1 MFRVERSHVL
11 RQCSTTRNI
20 TPQWSDLMSNERLI
34 RKIAVIFVT
43 DVVGFSTLMERN
55 EAFTLNSLRACR
67 ALLEDLFQEHSGRIF
82 NTAGDSV
89 LAEFQSAVSAII
101 CATEFQKLIQ
111 ERNTSVAPEAEMHFR
126 IGVNMGDVIVEG
138 SNLYGEGVNVAARLE
153 ALSQTGGVCLSKN
166 LYDFVSQKVEL
177 SFNDLGTQK
186 IKNTHVHAYDITLE
200 GITARNTASAKPAVD
215 KATNRPPS
223 VAVLPFVNMSNDPDQ
238 EYFADGVTEDIITNL
253 STWKTFPVI
262 SRNSSFSFKGT
273 GTKSR
278 EIALQLGARYLVE
291 GSIRKG
297 GDKVRITANLIDA
310 NDDQQIWSKRWDRAL
325 DDIFDVQDEVSQEV
339 AAMVSPTLRGQEQ
352 KRAANHKTENLSA
365 WDEYIK
371 ALSAFNAEAD
381 FETVE
386 DLCHHAFALDKQFTD
401 PYFLY
406 TKALLKLRYSP
417 QGYTQK
423 DVIFEKL
430 SWAAKFVYGL
440 DPENSAAINCMV
452 NVHWMNMDIDRTL
465 ALSQKALDINPYDSN
480 ANFSISVAYAQNGDF
495 ESGIRHLNRA
505 FELDPVSKRDW
516 TVALIM
522 MNIGADHLDHA
533 LSLAN
538 NALADHASDTRYLGF
553 KTVILGLLGQ
563 EDAAA
568 VCLSD
573 FLANRPE
580 INSLDDYEKVA
591 PDAIKQKALTG
602 MRKAGLH

>member
-1 MFRVERSHVL
+1 
-11 RQCSTTRNI
+11 
-20 TPQWSDLMSNERLI
+20 MSNERLI

-55 EAFTLNSLRACR
+55 EALTLNSLRACR
-67 ALLEDLFQEHSGRIF
+67 AILEDLFQEHSGRIF

-89 LAEFQSAVSAII
+89 LAEFQSAVSATI

-111 ERNTSVAPEAEMHFR
+111 ERNTSVAPEAKMHFR
-126 IGVNMGDVIVEG
+126 VGLNMGDVIVEG

-153 ALSQTGGVCLSKN
+153 ALSQAGGVCLSKN

-186 IKNTHVHAYDITLE
+186 IKNTHVHAYNIALE
-200 GITARNTASAKPAVD
+200 GIAARNTASAKPAVD
-215 KATNRPPS
+215 KATNKPPS
-223 VAVLPFVNMSNDPDQ
+223 VAVLPFVNMSNDPNQ

-253 STWKTFPVI
+253 SMWKTFPVI

-273 GTKSR
+273 GTKSK

-310 NDDQQIWSKRWDRAL
+310 NDDRQIWSKRWDRAL

-386 DLCHHAFALDKQFTD
+386 DLCPPRLCIGQAIHRPLFPLYQSPIETTVFTTGIYSKRRHLRKIVSGGKICLWSRPEKLGSYQLYGQRALDEH
-401 PYFLY
+401 
-406 TKALLKLRYSP
+406 
-417 QGYTQK
+417 GYRPHAGA
-423 DVIFEKL
+423 FEK
-430 SWAAKFVYGL
+430 
-440 DPENSAAINCMV
+440 SAG
-452 NVHWMNMDIDRTL
+452 H
-465 ALSQKALDINPYDSN
+465 K
-480 ANFSISVAYAQNGDF
+480 
-495 ESGIRHLNRA
+495 
-505 FELDPVSKRDW
+505 
-516 TVALIM
+516 
-522 MNIGADHLDHA
+522 
-533 LSLAN
+533 SL
-538 NALADHASDTRYLGF
+538 
-553 KTVILGLLGQ
+553 
-563 EDAAA
+563 
-568 VCLSD
+568 
-573 FLANRPE
+573 
-580 INSLDDYEKVA
+580 
-591 PDAIKQKALTG
+591 
-602 MRKAGLH
+602 

>member
-1 MFRVERSHVL
+1 MFRVERGNVL
-11 RQCSTTRNI
+11 GHSKPTRNI

-55 EAFTLNSLRACR
+55 EALTLNSLRACR
-67 ALLEDLFQEHSGRIF
+67 AILEDLFQEHSGRIF

-89 LAEFQSAVSAII
+89 LAEFQSAVSATI

-111 ERNTSVAPEAEMHFR
+111 ERNTSVAPEAKMHFR
-126 IGVNMGDVIVEG
+126 VGLNMGDVIVEG

-153 ALSQTGGVCLSKN
+153 ALSQAGGVCLSKN

-186 IKNTHVHAYDITLE
+186 IKNTHVHAYDIALE
-200 GITARNTASAKPAVD
+200 GIAARNTASAKPAVD
-215 KATNRPPS
+215 KATNKPPS

-253 STWKTFPVI
+253 SMWKTFPVI

-273 GTKSR
+273 GTKSK

-310 NDDQQIWSKRWDRAL
+310 NDDRQIWSKRWDRAL

-386 DLCHHAFALDKQFTD
+386 DLCHRAFALDKQFTD

-430 SWAAKFVYGL
+430 SRAAKFVYGL